1 MADGPER
8 FGALCG
14 CSDSREVW
22 ISFAS
27 IPAPFSACSTLPIAV
42 LLASEA
48 SRAVLASDVTPPSI
62 SARSGGTDTVASPV
76 TEIAA
81 GGMTCASAGAVS
93 SAPARA
99 TAARP
104 VQCFMSS
111 LQRHVDVDHQLVF
124 GGFQRVGD
132 VFLDEGILGFE
143 LLVVEVIG
151 DGLVGVVHIVVG
163 TAMDKLQGFAVG
175 RFADAHVLGEVLRVL
190 FDRDFGQKREAGIVR
205 RGIDDH
211 RIARGLDAL
220 LVEQG

>member
-22 ISFAS
+22 ISFSS

-48 SRAVLASDVTPPSI
+48 SRAVLASDVTPPSVCP
-62 SARSGGTDTVASPV
+62 RSGGTDTVASPV

-93 SAPARA
+93 SAAARA
-99 TAARP
+99 AAARA
-104 VQCFMSS
+104 VRCFMSL
-111 LQRHVDVDHQLVF
+111 LQRHIDVDHQLVF
-124 GGFQRVGD
+124 GGLQRVGD

-151 DGLVGVVHIVVG
+151 DGLIGVVHIVVG
-163 TAMDKLQGFAVG
+163 AAMDKLQRLALG
-175 RFADAHVLGEVLRVL
+175 RFADAHALGQVLRVL
-190 FDRDFGQKREAGIVR
+190 IDRNFRQIREAGIVGG
-205 RGIDDH
+205 GIADT
-211 RIARGLDAL
+211 
-220 LVEQG
+220 

>member
-14 CSDSREVW
+14 CSDSRAVW
-22 ISFAS
+22 ISFSS
-27 IPAPFSACSTLPIAV
+27 IPAPFSACSTLPIAA

-76 TEIAA
+76 TEMAA
-81 GGMTCASAGAVS
+81 GGMTCASAGVVS
-93 SAPARA
+93 SAAARA
-99 TAARP
+99 AAARA
-104 VQCFMSS
+104 VRCFISS

-124 GGFQRVGD
+124 GSLQRVGD

-151 DGLVGVVHIVVG
+151 DGLIGVVHIVVG
-163 TAMDKLQGFAVG
+163 TAMDELQRLAVG
-175 RFADAHVLGEVLRVL
+175 RR
-190 FDRDFGQKREAGIVR
+190 
-205 RGIDDH
+205 IDDH

-220 LVEQG
+220 LVEQGCQRPERIDQGVERRIPAGVAPDDDNCF

>member
-1 MADGPER
+1 MAEGPER

-14 CSDSREVW
+14 CSDSREVCT
-22 ISFAS
+22 SFSS
-27 IPAPFSACSTLPIAV
+27 IPAPFSACSTLPIAA

-48 SRAVLASDVTPPSI
+48 SRAVLASDVTPPPI
-62 SARSGGTDTVASPV
+62 SARSGGTNTVASPV

-81 GGMTCASAGAVS
+81 GGMICALAGAVS

-104 VQCFMSS
+104 MQYFISS
-111 LQRHVDVDHQLVF
+111 LQRHIDIDHQLVF
-124 GGFQRVGD
+124 RGLQRVGD

-151 DGLVGVVHIVVG
+151 DGLIGVVHIVVG
-163 TAMDKLQGFAVG
+163 TAMDKLQRFAVG
-175 RFADAHVLGEVLRVL
+175 RFAHAHVLGEVLRVL

-205 RGIDDH
+205 RRIDDH
-211 RIARGLDAL
+211 RISRGLDAL

>member
-1 MADGPER
+1 MAEGPER

-22 ISFAS
+22 ISFSS
-27 IPAPFSACSTLPIAV
+27 IRAPFSACSTLPIAV

-62 SARSGGTDTVASPV
+62 CARSGGTDTVASPV

-93 SAPARA
+93 SAAARA
-99 TAARP
+99 AAARA
-104 VQCFMSS
+104 VRCFISS
-111 LQRHVDVDHQLVF
+111 LQRHVDVDDQLVF
-124 GGFQRVGD
+124 GSLQRVGD

-151 DGLVGVVHIVVG
+151 DGLIGVVHIVVG
-163 TAMDKLQGFAVG
+163 TAMDKLQRLAVG
-175 RFADAHVLGEVLRVL
+175 RFADAHVLVEFLPVL
-190 FDRDFGQKREAGIVR
+190 FHLDFGQK
-205 RGIDDH
+205 
-211 RIARGLDAL
+211 LK
-220 LVEQG
+220 

>member
-14 CSDSREVW
+14 CSDSRAVW
-22 ISFAS
+22 TSFSS
-27 IPAPFSACSTLPIAV
+27 IPAPFSACSTLPIAA

-76 TEIAA
+76 TEMAA
-81 GGMTCASAGAVS
+81 GGATCASAGAAS

-99 TAARP
+99 TAARA
-104 VQCFMSS
+104 VRCFMSS
-111 LQRHVDVDHQLVF
+111 FQRHVDVDHQLVF

-151 DGLVGVVHIVVG
+151 DGLIGVVHIVVG
-163 TAMDKLQGFAVG
+163 TAMDELQRLAVG
-175 RFADAHVLGEVLRVL
+175 RFADAHVLGQVLRVL
-190 FDRDFGQKREAGIVR
+190 LDRNFGEERKTGIVGR
-205 RGIDDH
+205 SVDDH
-211 RIARGLDAL
+211 RIA
-220 LVEQG
+220 